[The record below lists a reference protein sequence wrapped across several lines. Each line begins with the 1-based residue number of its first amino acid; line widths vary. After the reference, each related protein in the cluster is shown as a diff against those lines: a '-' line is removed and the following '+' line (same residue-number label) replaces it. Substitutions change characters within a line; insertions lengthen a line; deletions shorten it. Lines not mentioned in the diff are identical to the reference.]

1 MAKRIVIPEKP
12 NINLSVTQDLL
23 GQSIRFVRTSSGL
36 TIEDAA
42 SLSCV
47 SKQSFSDADAE
58 QGKPGC
64 RLNTII
70 KITKALGITLHIE
83 HPLLSDSVEQGDEN
97 EWR

>member
-12 NINLSVTQDLL
+12 NINVSVTQDLL

-42 SLSCV
+42 SLSGV
-47 SKQSFSDADAE
+47 SKQSFSDAE
-58 QGKPGC
+58 QGKAGC

-70 KITKALGITLHIE
+70 KITKALGIKLHIE
-83 HPLLSDSVEQGDEN
+83 HPLLSDDVEQEDGN

>member
-12 NINLSVTQDLL
+12 NINFSVTQDLL

-42 SLSCV
+42 SLSGV
-47 SKQSFSDADAE
+47 SKQSFSDAE
-58 QGKPGC
+58 HGKPGC
-64 RLNTII
+64 RLGTII
-70 KITKALGITLHIE
+70 KITKALGIKIYIE
-83 HPLLSDSVEQGDEN
+83 LPLLSDNVEQGGES

>member
-1 MAKRIVIPEKP
+1 MAKKIVIPEKP

-36 TIEDAA
+36 TIKDAA
-42 SLSCV
+42 SLSGV
-47 SKQSFSDADAE
+47 SKQSFSDAE
-58 QGKPGC
+58 QGKSGC

-70 KITKALGITLHIE
+70 KVTKALGIKLHIE
-83 HPLLSDSVEQGDEN
+83 HPLLSGNSEQGDES

>member
-1 MAKRIVIPEKP
+1 MAKRIVISEKP
-12 NINLSVTQDLL
+12 NINLSVTQGLL

-42 SLSCV
+42 SLSGV
-47 SKQSFSDADAE
+47 SKQSFCDAE
-58 QGKPGC
+58 QGKSGC

-70 KITKALGITLHIE
+70 KITKALGIKLHIE
-83 HPLLSDSVEQGDEN
+83 HPLLSDNVEQGDEN